1 MVSSITV
8 PPCLAPRL
16 QTAKLLVWFAILQH
30 EHVVVGH
37 NTGIPCMSQ
46 PACRRPPSRSASRIL
61 AGRLLRPTIEERRDA
76 RNLRGGFRVGF
87 PYLLTDKHTLG
98 IHQ

>member
-1 MVSSITV
+1 MMPFVTV

-16 QTAKLLVWFAILQH
+16 QTAKLLALFTVLRQ

-46 PACRRPPSRSASRIL
+46 PACRRPPSRSDSRIL
-61 AGRLLRPTIEERRDA
+61 ARRLSQPKIGERRDA
-76 RNLRGGFRVGF
+76 RNLRDGFRVGF
-87 PYLLTDKHTLG
+87 PYLLTRKHTLG

>member
-1 MVSSITV
+1 MVPYVTV

-16 QTAKLLVWFAILQH
+16 QTAKLLVLFAILQR

-46 PACRRPPSRSASRIL
+46 PACWRPPSGSASRIL
-61 AGRLLRPTIEERRDA
+61 AGRLSQPTIKERRDA
-76 RNLRGGFRVGF
+76 LNLRDRFRVGF
-87 PYLLTDKHTLG
+87 PYLLAGKHTLG

>member
-1 MVSSITV
+1 MVPYVTV

-16 QTAKLLVWFAILQH
+16 QTAKLLVLFAILQQ

-46 PACRRPPSRSASRIL
+46 PACWRPPSRSASRIL
-61 AGRLLRPTIEERRDA
+61 AGRLLRPTIEERHDA
-76 RNLRGGFRVGF
+76 RNLRDGFRVGF
-87 PYLLTDKHTLG
+87 PFLLAGKRTLG
-98 IHQ
+98 IPR

>member
-1 MVSSITV
+1 MVPSVMV

-16 QTAKLLVWFAILQH
+16 QTAKLLVLFTILQQ

-46 PACRRPPSRSASRIL
+46 PACRCLPSQSASRIL
-61 AGRLLRPTIEERRDA
+61 AGRLSQPTIEERRDA
-76 RNLRGGFRVGF
+76 RNLRDGFRVGF
-87 PYLLTDKHTLG
+87 PFLLAGKRTLG
-98 IHQ
+98 IPQ